1 MRRGSAF
8 RSCSPSRATVV
19 NAGKFDGRLGI
30 LLPIAVVARLRGAG
44 VRLPYTLTVVGFA
57 EEEGVR
63 FKSTFLGSR
72 ALAGRFD
79 PALLD
84 KVDSDG
90 VSLRQALASAGHDAA
105 GIPAVAFDPKT
116 LLGFIEVHIQ
126 QGPAF

>member
-1 MRRGSAF
+1 MLGAGLEVEVDAVGNVIGRWRDAAASAQTLVTGSHYD
-8 RSCSPSRATVV
+8 TVID
-19 NAGKFDGRLGI
+19 AGKFDGRLGV

-44 VRLPYTLTVVGFA
+44 VRLPYTLTIVAFA

-90 VSLRQALASAGHDAA
+90 VRLRQALGSAGD
-105 GIPAVAFDPKT
+105 
-116 LLGFIEVHIQ
+116 
-126 QGPAF
+126 